1 MLALS
6 VVFLAMMETLLSAML
21 GSTVIQVFLVL
32 YQTLCQQ
39 KHLHRQGTSLLLQY
53 LPHHQLL
60 HVVGV
65 NVEMAFVPRLA
76 GVAQHGDIVE
86 PELNIVLDVT
96 FMAMR
101 TKNKVK
107 AQSTSSF
114 LHSDCR

>member
-6 VVFLAMMETLLSAML
+6 VAFLAMMETLLSAML
-21 GSTVIQVFLVL
+21 GSIVMQVFLVP
-32 YQTLCQQ
+32 YQTLRQQ

-53 LPHHQLL
+53 LPHRQLL

>member
-1 MLALS
+1 
-6 VVFLAMMETLLSAML
+6 ML
-21 GSTVIQVFLVL
+21 GSTVMQVFLVPH
-32 YQTLCQQ
+32 QTLCQQ

-76 GVAQHGDIVE
+76 GVAQYGDIVE
-86 PELNIVLDVT
+86 LELNIVLVVN

-101 TKNKVK
+101 MKNEVLMFNCRILVCNILTGGDENYLRN
-107 AQSTSSF
+107 Q
-114 LHSDCR
+114 LHV